1 MQLLHLLSTS
11 ISYSNFSHFSKFIS
25 IKRSF
30 PNYLYITSFIDVVD
44 STFFLH
50 ILLLQ
55 QGDRETNPGSQNE
68 KKKNFSCCHWNLKS
82 LVAHNLSKLFQLEAY
97 NSVYKHDFICIS
109 ETFFDSSIQEWN
121 KNIWLDGYNLLRK
134 DHPSNSRR
142 GGVFIFYKETLG
154 VRIVKSLSF
163 NECLICEV
171 SVQNSKGYVGVVYR
185 SPSQDSF
192 EFGNFLLNFEKV

>member
-82 LVAHNLSKLFQLEAY
+82 LVAHNLFKLFQLEAY

-109 ETFFDSSIQEWN
+109 ETFFDSSIQEGD
-121 KNIWLDGYNLLRK
+121 KNIQLDGYNLPRA
-134 DHPSNSRR
+134 DHPSKSKR
-142 GGVFIFYKETLG
+142 GGVCIFYKETLG
-154 VRIVKSLSF
+154 VCIVKSLSF
-163 NECLICEV
+163 NECIICEV
-171 SVQNSKGYVGVVYR
+171 SIQNSKGYVGVVILVPKPKY
-185 SPSQDSF
+185 F
-192 EFGNFLLNFEKV
+192 